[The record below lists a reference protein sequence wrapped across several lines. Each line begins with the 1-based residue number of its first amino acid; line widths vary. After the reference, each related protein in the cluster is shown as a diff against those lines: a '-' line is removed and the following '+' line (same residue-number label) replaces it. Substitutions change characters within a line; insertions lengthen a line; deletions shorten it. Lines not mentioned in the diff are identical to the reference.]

1 MKMKSAKMGGGVTLN
16 LKSLNDDFEIP
27 DDGHWER
34 EKLIGQGAYGKVMEC
49 FHKPKCISF
58 AVKRFEDIFKDR

>member
-1 MKMKSAKMGGGVTLN
+1 MKSAKMGGGVSIN

-49 FHKPKCISF
+49 YHKPSTTSF